1 MMITFGSS
9 VSILTTA
16 SGSVFRTGAACAS
29 DRPELL
35 WQTRWVTG
43 CGVHSILGGIIFA
56 RTGAGSE
63 GFWRR
68 GRTYDTHSIATQAAA
83 ATADHVHHKVRRFF
97 NAISLNTR
105 WRTAANAAGGV
116 VSSRRE

>member
-35 WQTRWVTG
+35 WRTRWTTG
-43 CGVHSILGGIIFA
+43 FGVNQILGASIFA
-56 RTGAGSE
+56 TTAVGDAGFCS
-63 GFWRR
+63 R
-68 GRTYDTHSIATQAAA
+68 GRTYDTQTIAMQAAA
-83 ATADHVHHKVRRFF
+83 ATADHVHHMVHRF
-97 NAISLNTR
+97 LT
-105 WRTAANAAGGV
+105 
-116 VSSRRE
+116 